1 MRLKP
6 DLNTFCV
13 FPWADERGKV
23 AGLICDVYNPDE
35 TPFAGC
41 PRLALKRILKDA
53 QKSGYTVMCGPEL
66 EFFLFQRDPNGN
78 PTTTTHDS
86 GGYFDLLPVDRGEET
101 RRDIV
106 NALEALKVEVEAAHH
121 EVAPGQHEIDFKYAE
136 ALETADRSIIFRLV
150 VKKYARD
157 HNLHATFMPKPIY
170 GENGSGMH
178 VHQSLF
184 KGAKNMFWAPKKPDE
199 MSDLMRH
206 YIGGLLRHARAI
218 AAVTNPLVNSYK
230 RLVPGY
236 EAPINVAWSN
246 RNRSPMARI
255 PSRRGLGTRVEL
267 RMPDP
272 SCNPYLAFGV
282 MVAAGLDG
290 VKNKIDPG
298 PPVDRNIFTMSQR
311 EKRRLKID
319 QLPANLGE
327 AVGFLRKDKV
337 LESSLGEHIF
347 EQYCEAKDQE
357 WSEYISQVTPWELER
372 YLTTH

>member
-1 MRLKP
+1 MLLKP
-6 DLNTFCV
+6 DLATFCA

-35 TPFAGC
+35 TPFDGC
-41 PRLALKRILKDA
+41 PRLALKRILQEA
-53 QKSGYTVMCGPEL
+53 HEMGYTMMCGPEL
-66 EFFLFQRDPNGN
+66 EFFLFQRDPDGN

-86 GGYFDLLPVDRGEET
+86 GGYFDLLPIDRGEET

-106 NALEALKVEVEAAHH
+106 NALEAMKVEVEAAHH

-136 ALETADRSIIFRLV
+136 ALETADRSILFRLV

-157 HNLHATFMPKPIY
+157 HGLHATFMPKPIY

-184 KGAKNMFWAPKKPDE
+184 RGAKNMFWAPKKPDE

-218 AAVTNPLVNSYK
+218 AAVSNPLVNSYK

-272 SCNPYLAFGV
+272 SCNPYLTFGV
-282 MVAAGLDG
+282 MLAAGLDG

-327 AVGFLRKDKV
+327 AVGFLRRDKV
-337 LESSLGEHIF
+337 LEDALGEHIF
-347 EQYCEAKDQE
+347 EHYCEAKDRE
-357 WSEYISQVTPWELER
+357 WAEYIGHVTPWELER
-372 YLTTH
+372 YLTSY